1 MKEIYKKGGQ
11 FMGYEGSWSGM
22 RKHLEKEMIADS
34 LKGRVRYGC
43 TTYVGMDGCKIFEVC
58 IDDKQVKRFSWE
70 TVNNY
75 FIEKGYKSIEKP
87 YGAIEYWDKFWSLL
101 DKYPLS
107 ERTEYKDSEFAD
119 ALTEYRNQDIKN
131 SVESDNPIV
140 RMFAIIDRR
149 VGKRTLEKLK
159 DTLDEQPEWL
169 KQFYVLRFRAENL

>member
-1 MKEIYKKGGQ
+1 
-11 FMGYEGSWSGM
+11 MGYEGSWSGM
-22 RKHLEKEMIADS
+22 RKYLEKEMLADS
-34 LKGRVRYGC
+34 LKGRIRYGC

-87 YGAIEYWDKFWSLL
+87 YGAIEYWDEFWSLL
-101 DKYPLS
+101 DKYPLN

-119 ALTEYRNQDIKN
+119 VLAEYRNQDIKS

-140 RMFAIIDRR
+140 GMFAILDRC
-149 VGKRTLEKLK
+149 VSKRTLEKLK

-169 KQFYVLRFRAENL
+169 KQFYILRMEAEKL

>member
-1 MKEIYKKGGQ
+1 
-11 FMGYEGSWSGM
+11 MGYEGSWSGM
-22 RKHLEKEMIADS
+22 RKYLEKEMLADS
-34 LKGRVRYGC
+34 LKGRIRYGC

-58 IDDKQVKRFSWE
+58 IDDKQVKCFSWE

-75 FIEKGYKSIEKP
+75 FIEKGYKTIEKP
-87 YGAIEYWDKFWSLL
+87 HGAIEYWDEFWSLL

-119 ALTEYRNQDIKN
+119 ALTEYRNQDINN

-140 RMFAIIDRR
+140 RMFAILDRR

-159 DTLDEQPEWL
+159 GALDEQPEWL
-169 KQFYVLRFRAENL
+169 KQFYVLRFEAENL